1 MSTSIPKPS
10 KEKEQI
16 LYPSFLAGASIGIAA
31 VCNLKGGIY
40 VGALLFA
47 FGLSTIVCSKWKL
60 FTGTVGF
67 VNGFKDLWRCG
78 IIIML
83 NVVGAI
89 MASLLG
95 YYMGG
100 DVFENADKIVNAR
113 LSMIDT
119 PLKLILLSIGC
130 GFIMTVSV
138 QHARKG
144 QWIPLLFG
152 IPTFVVC
159 GFPHCVADIV
169 YYSVSDIRT
178 WDVIW
183 AWLLSVVGNT
193 IGCNIP
199 TLARFGETNDKN

>member
-1 MSTSIPKPS
+1 MSHS
-10 KEKEQI
+10 KKRKI
-16 LYPSFLAGASIGIAA
+16 NIIYSSFLAGISIGIAA

-40 VGALLFA
+40 IGAALFA
-47 FGLSTIVCSKWKL
+47 FGLSAVVCSKWKL

-67 VNGFKDLWRCG
+67 VDSFKDLYNCG
-78 IIIML
+78 TIL
-83 NVVGAI
+83 WFNAVGAV

-95 YYMGG
+95 YYIGG
-100 DVFENADKIVNAR
+100 DTFENANNIVNLR
-113 LSMIDT
+113 LSMLDT

-130 GFIMTVSV
+130 GFIMTISV
-138 QHARKG
+138 QHARNN

-152 IPTFVVC
+152 IPTFVMC

-169 YYSVSDIRT
+169 YYSVSDIRKL
-178 WDVIW
+178 DMIW

-199 TLARFGETNDKN
+199 TITRFDKTNAVN